1 MHEVSAYLGI
11 GANLVPDGYD
21 NLLEALE
28 AAIAQIEEVT
38 PIIQRSGWYRTAPVP
53 VSDQPECEAGLSF
66 IRLITPTT
74 LGDRL
79 PVVIKKAGGFVY
91 YVAIAGITGTKSA
104 ATDSIRSAFTRL
116 REETDLPAVAG
127 FGIRSAEQASEVAA
141 IADGVVVG
149 SALVQ
154 KIEDAVSSGDDTKLI
169 AEVGAFCAS
178 LAAAMQRK

>member
-1 MHEVSAYLGI
+1 MFDF
-11 GANLVPDGYD
+11 VPGLAFGYEFG
-21 NLLEALE
+21 LALSLARCLAE
-28 AAIAQIEEVT
+28 YCT
-38 PIIQRSGWYRTAPVP
+38 W
-53 VSDQPECEAGLSF
+53 LSF
-66 IRLITPTT
+66 IRLVTPTT

-79 PVVIKKAGGFVY
+79 PVVIEKAGGFVY

-127 FGIRSAEQASEVAA
+127 FGIRSAEQANEVAT

-154 KIEDAVSSGDDTKLI
+154 KIEDAVGSGDDEKLI
-169 AEVGAFCAS
+169 ADVGRFCAS
-178 LAAAMQRK
+178 LSAAMQRK

>member
-1 MHEVSAYLGI
+1 LPPEEDVELC
-11 GANLVPDGYD
+11 D
-21 NLLEALE
+21 
-28 AAIAQIEEVT
+28 AA
-38 PIIQRSGWYRTAPVP
+38 R
-53 VSDQPECEAGLSF
+53 EAGLSF
-66 IRLITPTT
+66 IRLVTPTT

-79 PVVIKKAGGFVY
+79 PVVIEKAGGFVY

-127 FGIRSAEQASEVAA
+127 FGIRSAEQANEVAT

-154 KIEDAVSSGDDTKLI
+154 KIEDAVGSSDDKKVI
-169 AEVGAFCAS
+169 ADVGRFCAS
-178 LAAAMQRK
+178 LSAAMQRK